1 MLLIHRV
8 FVVRLRYYS
17 LILILL
23 FSFKTLSAIE
33 TPLFISID
41 DQNTLDG
48 GIVTALVQ
56 DKKGFIWIGTQDG
69 LVRYDGYNFIQYKHD
84 EQNPNSLTGDYVRAI
99 ALTDDGKIVVGTL
112 GSGISIYDPTTNNF
126 NNFKHNPDDDTSLL
140 NNRVDAVAVDD
151 EGGIWL
157 GTNKGLNY
165 LPSQNEGF
173 IHYLHDDNNSQ
184 SIINN
189 RIRSLMVDKFGDL
202 WIGSWGGL
210 NKLSVK
216 NKNIQAMFS
225 EQQVENSLAGKN
237 IMRLFE
243 ASNGAIWFGTPEHGG
258 GWIERENGKVNW
270 LPLTENIA
278 KKKILSHP
286 WITGISQD
294 FTGKVWMGTYGGGLH
309 LIDGDSGVIESIVKH
324 DPAIRNGLSS
334 NEIGPLLIDDSG
346 LLWVGTWG
354 AGLNQYN
361 TNNQAF
367 QMLRHSPT
375 QSSLLSYG
383 DVSSVMESQSGLIW
397 VGTAGNGIDVLDLN
411 KGLVGQYR
419 PNSEDE
425 NALGDGGI
433 TALAQTPKGEI
444 WVGTRQ
450 SGLHRF
456 NKSTGNFQR
465 FTSKDGLLNNY
476 IQIILPADND
486 TLWVS
491 TSGGLNKF
499 DSKSQQ
505 FSSISTVDQPNTP
518 FTEHADSLVID
529 PSGNLWIGGQS
540 GLYVLAKGETLLQR
554 FYHDK
559 NKINSLAHNY
569 VNALLID
576 KKNTLW
582 VATNKDYQR
591 LTSWGNGQANFES
604 IGSNLKD
611 KIVAMGQKNLVE
623 DKQGNIWTS
632 AFQMIDTTHWKSHTF
647 NISDGVDI
655 GAGWTRSYTQLKDGK
670 LLFGGSKGLLV
681 VEPDKLEGWD
691 YQPNLVITQV
701 SLDSKPISF
710 SEHLQL
716 SPENQTFSVE
726 FSALDYSEPAKNR
739 YAFKL
744 EPYNKNWI
752 EVSSKHRTATYT
764 NLDPGK
770 YQLKIKGSN
779 RKGQWSSKE
788 LSIDIEQQAAWFQ
801 TLTFKIISILLSVA
815 LLFIIYDLRIKQY
828 HKRQREIQ
836 TVKINAE
843 LIKKKNE
850 LFANVSHEFRTP
862 LTLIIGPVNRILK
875 QIKNSETKQSLQMV
889 SVNANR
895 LLRMVD
901 QLLDLARLDH
911 VKFEDKD
918 VIDFGVVLKRTHDSV
933 FSLFESK
940 NITSSLKLGEGLMVN
955 MGADTVEKIIINLIS
970 NAVKYTQAG
979 GVIDVCCHQTD
990 GQITFSVK
998 DNGYGI
1004 EKAQQQRIF
1013 ERFVRAN
1020 DQEIEHIV
1028 GAGIGLALVKELVE
1042 SVNGKISVS
1051 SELTKGAE
1059 FIVILPL
1066 AQTSALTDET
1076 KPLVSR
1082 DENNKKGAQ
1091 TLFSQEIITQE
1102 VELLLTNDQGSL
1114 DPDNENQNQS
1124 ESVNSLTE
1132 PSSLLLTNKP
1142 QVLIVEDHK
1151 DMQTYI
1157 VQCLEQEYDCIVADN
1172 GEHGIKMALALIPD
1186 LIVTD
1191 LMMPKRNGFELARVL
1206 RTDMKTSHIP
1216 IVMLT
1221 AKGDDESRLEAWK
1234 TDIDEYM
1241 NKPFNQQELLLRVG
1255 SLLNI
1260 RQLISQRI
1268 GGLTHLNISVEK
1280 DSTIA
1285 LDATRFAGVSEKDKR
1300 FLRQLADLL
1309 EKQYHDVEL
1318 KVTQISPA
1326 LAMSE
1331 RQFHRKMKALLAQ
1344 TFSDY
1349 LRSFRLLKGAE
1360 MLLKGEAVTQV
1371 AMDCGFSTANY
1382 FSRCFK
1388 AQYGLSPKQYVQQNN
1403 SMMPL
1408 QTERS

>member
-1 MLLIHRV
+1 
-8 FVVRLRYYS
+8 VRLRYFS
-17 LILILL
+17 FILIIL

-33 TPLFISID
+33 TPLFVPID
-41 DQNTLDG
+41 DKNTLDG

-56 DKKGFIWIGTQDG
+56 DKKGFIWIGTQNG
-69 LVRYDGYNFIQYKHD
+69 LVRYDGYDFIHFKHNV
-84 EQNPNSLTGDYVRAI
+84 QNSNSLTGDYVRSI

-112 GSGISIYDPTTNNF
+112 GNGISIYDPITNNF
-126 NNFKHNPDDDTSLL
+126 NNFKHNPDDDSSLL
-140 NNRVDAVAVDD
+140 NNRVDAIAVDD

-157 GTNKGLNY
+157 GTNKGLDY
-165 LPSQNEGF
+165 LPSQNESF
-173 IHYLHDDNNSQ
+173 IHYLHNDQNSR

-189 RIRSLMVDKFGDL
+189 RIRSLLVDQYGDL

-216 NKNIQAMFS
+216 NKEIQAMFS
-225 EQQVENSLAGKN
+225 EKQVENSLAGKN

-258 GWIERENGKVNW
+258 GWIDNGKVNW
-270 LPLTENIA
+270 LPLPQDISN
-278 KKKILSHP
+278 KKSLSHP

-294 FTGKVWMGTYGGGLH
+294 FTGKIWMGTYGGGLH
-309 LIDGDSGVIESIVKH
+309 LIDGNSGVIASNIKH
-324 DPAIRNGLSS
+324 DPAIRNGLGS

-361 TNNQAF
+361 TKNQAF
-367 QMLRHSPT
+367 HMIRHSPT

-383 DVSSVMESQSGLIW
+383 DVSSVMETQSGLIW
-397 VGTAGNGIDVLDLN
+397 VGTAGNGIDILDLN
-411 KGLVGQYR
+411 KGLIGQYR
-419 PNSEDE
+419 PNSKDE
-425 NALGDGGI
+425 NMLGDGGI
-433 TALAQTPKGEI
+433 SALAQTDSGEI

-456 NKSTGNFQR
+456 NQSNESFTR

-476 IQIILPADND
+476 IHIILPAEND

-491 TSGGLNKF
+491 TSGGLNRF
-499 DSKSQQ
+499 DIKSQQ
-505 FSSISTVDQPNTP
+505 FSSVSTVEQPDTV
-518 FTEHADSLVID
+518 FTEHADSLVFD
-529 PSGNLWIGGQS
+529 HLGNLWIGGQS

-554 FYHDK
+554 IYHDE
-559 NKINSLAHNY
+559 NKVNSLAHND
-569 VNALLID
+569 VNSLLID
-576 KKNTLW
+576 NKNTLW

-591 LTSWGNGQANFES
+591 LLSWDNGQANFES
-604 IGSNLKD
+604 IGARLKGESSE
-611 KIVAMGQKNLVE
+611 MGQKNLVE

-632 AFQMIDTTHWKSHTF
+632 AFQMIDTSHWKSHTF
-647 NISDGVDI
+647 NISDGVDL
-655 GAGWTRSYTQLKDGK
+655 GAGWTRSYTRLKDGR
-670 LLFGGSKGLLV
+670 LLFGGSKGLLM
-681 VEPDKLEGWD
+681 VEPDKRQAWD

-716 SPENQTFSVE
+716 SPENQNFSVE
-726 FSALDYSEPAKNR
+726 FSALDFSEPAKNR

-744 EPYNKNWI
+744 APYNKNWI
-752 EVSSKHRTATYT
+752 EISSKHRIATYT

-779 RKGQWSSKE
+779 RKGEWSSKE

-801 TLTFKIISILLSVA
+801 TLIFKIILITLVVILLFLA
-815 LLFIIYDLRIKQY
+815 YHLRIKQY
-828 HKRQREIQ
+828 HKRQYELQ
-836 TVKINAE
+836 TVKINAA

-850 LFANVSHEFRTP
+850 LFANISHEFRTP
-862 LTLIIGPVNRILK
+862 LTLVIGPVNKILK
-875 QIKNSETKQSLQMV
+875 HIKNSETKQSLQMV
-889 SVNANR
+889 SLNAKR

-901 QLLDLARLDH
+901 QLLDLARLDN

-918 VIDFGVVLKRTHDSV
+918 VIDFGVVLKRTNDSV

-940 NITSSLKLGEGLMVN
+940 NINASLKLGAGLIVN
-955 MGADTVEKIIINLIS
+955 MGVDTAEKIIINLIS
-970 NAVKYTQAG
+970 NAVKYTPTG
-979 GVIDVCCHQTD
+979 GNIDILCHKTY

-1042 SVNGKISVS
+1042 SVNGKISVRS
-1051 SELTKGAE
+1051 QLTKGSE
-1059 FIVILPL
+1059 FIVTLPVAHTL
-1066 AQTSALTDET
+1066 PVTDQTQPSIVGEQE
-1076 KPLVSR
+1076 P
-1082 DENNKKGAQ
+1082 ENNVQ
-1091 TLFSQEIITQE
+1091 TIVTQE
-1102 VELLLTNDQGSL
+1102 VELLQTSEQCSL
-1114 DPDNENQNQS
+1114 GLIIQNQS
-1124 ESVNSLTE
+1124 EMVNGDTE
-1132 PSSLLLTNKP
+1132 PNSQLSTNKP

-1172 GEHGIKMALALIPD
+1172 GGQGIMMAIELIPD
-1186 LIVTD
+1186 LIITD
-1191 LMMPKRNGFELARVL
+1191 LMMPRRNGFELARVL
-1206 RTDMKTSHIP
+1206 RSDMKTSHIP

-1241 NKPFNQQELLLRVG
+1241 NKPFNQQELILRVR

-1260 RQLISQRI
+1260 RQLMSKRI
-1268 GGLTHLNISVEK
+1268 GGLIHSNILEIEVSVK
-1280 DSTIA
+1280 A

-1300 FLRQLADLL
+1300 FMRQLADLL

-1318 KVTQISPA
+1318 KVTHVFPE

-1349 LRSFRLLKGAE
+1349 LRSFRLQKAAE

-1388 AQYGLSPKQYVQQNN
+1388 AQYSLSPKQYVQQKC
-1403 SMMPL
+1403 SAIAP
-1408 QTERS
+1408 QTERL

>member
-1 MLLIHRV
+1 
-8 FVVRLRYYS
+8 
-17 LILILL
+17 LL
-23 FSFKTLSAIE
+23 FSFRTFSAIE

-41 DQNTLDG
+41 DQNTIDG

-84 EQNPNSLTGDYVRAI
+84 QQNPNSLTGDYVRSI
-99 ALTDDGKIVVGTL
+99 ALTNDGKVIVGTL
-112 GSGISIYDPTTNNF
+112 GNGISIYDPTTNNF
-126 NNFKHNPDDDTSLL
+126 NNFKHNPDDHTSLL
-140 NNRVDAVAVDD
+140 NNRVDAIAVDD
-151 EGGIWL
+151 VGGIWL
-157 GTNKGLNY
+157 GTNKGLDY
-165 LPSQNEGF
+165 LSSKNSGF
-173 IHYLHDDNNSQ
+173 VHYLHDDNNVQ

-189 RIRSLMVDKFGDL
+189 RIRSLMVDQFGDL

-225 EQQVENSLAGKN
+225 EKQVENSLAGKN

-258 GWIERENGKVNW
+258 GWIERENTKVNW
-270 LPLTENIA
+270 LPLTQDIA
-278 KKKILSHP
+278 NKKSLSHP
-286 WITGISQD
+286 WVTGISQD
-294 FTGKVWMGTYGGGLH
+294 FSGNIWMGTYGGGLH
-309 LIDGDSGVIESIVKH
+309 LIDGNSGKIASIVKH

-334 NEIGPLLIDDSG
+334 NAIGPLLNDDSG

-361 TNNQAF
+361 TKNQAF

-383 DVSSVMESQSGLIW
+383 DVSSVMESQNGLIW

-411 KGLVGQYR
+411 KGLIGQYR

-425 NALGDGGI
+425 NSLGDGGI
-433 TALAQTPKGEI
+433 TALAQTPEGEI

-450 SGLHRF
+450 SGLHRL
-456 NKSTGNFQR
+456 NKLNDNFQR
-465 FTSKDGLLNNY
+465 FTSKEGLLNNY
-476 IQIILPADND
+476 IQIILPAEND

-499 DSKSQQ
+499 DIKSQQ

-529 PSGNLWIGGQS
+529 SSGHLWIGGQS

-554 FYHDK
+554 FYHDESK
-559 NKINSLAHNY
+559 VNSLAHND
-569 VNALLID
+569 VNSLLID
-576 KKNTLW
+576 SKNTLW
-582 VATNKDYQR
+582 VATDKDYQR
-591 LTSWGNGQANFES
+591 LISWDNGQANFES
-604 IGSNLKD
+604 IGDHLKGES
-611 KIVAMGQKNLVE
+611 VAMGQKNLVE

-632 AFQMIDTTHWKSHTF
+632 AFQMIDTTRWKNHTF

-655 GAGWTRSYTQLKDGK
+655 GAGWTRSYTRLKDGK

-681 VEPDKLEGWD
+681 VESDKREVWN
-691 YQPNLVITQV
+691 YQPNLVVTQV

-710 SEHLQL
+710 SENLQL
-716 SPENQTFSVE
+716 SPENQNFSVE
-726 FSALDYSEPAKNR
+726 FSALDFSEPAKNR

-744 EPYNKNWI
+744 APYNKNWI
-752 EVSSKHRTATYT
+752 EVSSKHRIATYT

-801 TLTFKIISILLSVA
+801 TLTFKTITILLGVM
-815 LLFIIYDLRIKQY
+815 LLFLGYHLRIKQY
-828 HKRQREIQ
+828 HKRQYELQ

-862 LTLIIGPVNRILK
+862 LTLVIGPINRILK

-889 SVNANR
+889 SLNAKR

-901 QLLDLARLDH
+901 QLLDLARLDN

-918 VIDFGVVLKRTHDSV
+918 VIDFGAVLKRTNDSV

-940 NITSSLKLGEGLMVN
+940 NINASIKLGEGLIVN
-955 MGADTVEKIIINLIS
+955 MGVDTAEKVIINLIS
-970 NAVKYTQAG
+970 NAVKYTPAG
-979 GVIDVCCHQTD
+979 GNIDILCHRTD

-1042 SVNGKISVS
+1042 SVNGKISVRS
-1051 SELTKGAE
+1051 QLAKGAE
-1059 FIVILPL
+1059 FIVILPV
-1066 AQTSALTDET
+1066 ALTLPTTDET
-1076 KPLVSR
+1076 QPSTSREHENGKNHQARTSKEEVSQGIVR
-1082 DENNKKGAQ
+1082 
-1091 TLFSQEIITQE
+1091 QE
-1102 VELLLTNDQGSL
+1102 VELLQTLDEGSL
-1114 DPDNENQNQS
+1114 GLASGIDNQNHS
-1124 ESVNSLTE
+1124 ESVKGLPE
-1132 PSSLLLTNKP
+1132 PNRTLLTNKP
-1142 QVLIVEDHK
+1142 QVLVVEDHK

-1157 VQCLEQEYDCIVADN
+1157 VQCLELEYDCIVADN
-1172 GEHGIKMALALIPD
+1172 GDEGIKMALALIPD

-1191 LMMPKRNGFELARVL
+1191 LMMPRRNGFELARIL

-1241 NKPFNQQELLLRVG
+1241 NKPFNQQELILRVG

-1268 GGLTHLNISVEK
+1268 GGLTHSNISVEK
-1280 DSTIA
+1280 DSATA
-1285 LDATRFAGVSEKDKR
+1285 LEATRFAGVSEKDKR
-1300 FLRQLADLL
+1300 FMRQLADLL
-1309 EKQYHDVEL
+1309 EKQYHDVDL
-1318 KVTQISPA
+1318 KVTQIFPE

-1349 LRSFRLLKGAE
+1349 LRSFRLQKGAE
-1360 MLLKGEAVTQV
+1360 MLLKGKAVTQV

-1388 AQYGLSPKQYVQQNN
+1388 AQYSLSPKQYVQQQ
-1403 SMMPL
+1403 SSTKSL
-1408 QTERS
+1408 QTDHS